1 MSERGALGGVA
12 ATLIQTRWNAVQMMR
27 GRITW
32 VAGFFAALP
41 VVYTVLAGIN
51 GQGYWSDV
59 FPPLVMLTALV
70 APLFMASSMAEEIED
85 RTYTYLWSRPV
96 PRWSVVMGKLCA
108 AIPISGGLML
118 ASVLGCHALAR
129 GANSD
134 QLALAIGAVL
144 VGTVGAC
151 AVSAALAILFPR
163 AGLALTYAYLLALDV
178 PIGNIPFSIRNATI
192 THEIRVMA
200 QVSGVEPEPAVWRGA
215 IWLAGIAAFW
225 LAIAFWR
232 LRRAEFSSG
241 EK

>member
-1 MSERGALGGVA
+1 MSDGGLGGLA
-12 ATLIQTRWNAVQMMR
+12 ATFIQARWNAVQMVR
-27 GRITW
+27 GRILW
-32 VAGFFAALP
+32 VAGFFASLP
-41 VVYTVLAGIN
+41 VLYTFLAGIN
-51 GQGYWSDV
+51 GAGSWSDV

-96 PRWSVVMGKLCA
+96 PRWSVVMGKLVA
-108 AIPISGGLML
+108 AIPIAGGLMIV
-118 ASVLGCHALAR
+118 SVLGCYALAR
-129 GANSD
+129 ASSSE
-134 QLALAIGAVL
+134 QLVLAIGAVIG
-144 VGTVGAC
+144 GTVAAC

-163 AGLALTYAYLLALDV
+163 AGLALTYAYLLALDL
-178 PIGNIPFSIRNATI
+178 PIGGIPFSIRNASI

-200 QVSGVEPEPAVWRGA
+200 RLSGVEPEPAPWHGA

-225 LAIAFWR
+225 LAVAFLR